1 MCIVF
6 AELKLNA
13 AARAEL
19 REGREVCRVP
29 PWSAVPRTGR
39 RRQCA
44 PDASVAPGRKA
55 HALGR
60 TGATSCTAGGDET
73 REGRPL
79 HPDVARLH
87 WLCSRRSWPGAACA
101 RMSLPPSGEPHR
113 LPRVLCPPRWAGRRL
128 TASDVASLPQSAVTR
143 CFSVNHET
151 CRPSRRTGAVALDC
165 SLRGS
170 EMIVDTIF
178 FKCL

>member
-1 MCIVF
+1 MALRIQTEGTMCIVF

-44 PDASVAPGRKA
+44 PDASVAPGREA

-79 HPDVARLH
+79 HPDVARLD
-87 WLCSRRSWPGAACA
+87 WLCSSRSWPGAACA

-113 LPRVLCPPRWAGRRL
+113 LPRVRCPSFAVAEGKGGAMAVPRGGQAGVL
-128 TASDVASLPQSAVTR
+128 LPQMSLL
-143 CFSVNHET
+143 
-151 CRPSRRTGAVALDC
+151 CRRAQ
-165 SLRGS
+165 
-170 EMIVDTIF
+170 
-178 FKCL
+178 